1 MKTQQKRR
9 RVMNDLTD
17 REATVIQLRLG
28 ILEQAGNC
36 QIPECKI
43 KSLHGHTLEAVA
55 KFLGGVTRERV
66 RQIEARAMRKLNSDK
81 VTSSMKEIQRQKK
94 SAEAIISRFQDRINH
109 PEKYWVTGE
118 YGSVKTR
125 SAPLTTYPENHSVLV
140 LPPELDENDTIWT
153 ADWDCYSFYVVFHNV
168 DDSPFLSRDTV
179 TMEVKMHPSKY
190 LDTAVTVFVESTGFQ
205 AVVRTSELGKVSG
218 FDQKVKVNSSIYNY
232 SKSGEPSPTNNTHL
246 EIRINDPN
254 LFDIVGKNFPI
265 EFTAMKHG
273 EWLRV
278 SNESSHKDLF

>member
-1 MKTQQKRR
+1 
-9 RVMNDLTD
+9 MNDLTE

-43 KSLHGHTLEAVA
+43 KSLHGHTLEVVA

-81 VTSSMKEIQRQKK
+81 VTPYMKAIQHQKK
-94 SAEAIISRFQDRINH
+94 SAEVVIARFKDRIDH

-125 SAPLTTYPENHSVLV
+125 SAPKTLYPKNHSLLV
-140 LPPELDENDTIWT
+140 LPKELDENDTVWV
-153 ADWDCYSFYVVFHNV
+153 ADWDSYSFYVVFHNA
-168 DDSPFLSRDTV
+168 DDSYFPSRDTV
-179 TMEVKMHPSKY
+179 TMEVKMHPSQY
-190 LDTAVTVFVESTGFQ
+190 LDTEVTVFIESTGFQ
-205 AVVRTSELGKVSG
+205 SVVRTSELGKVSG
-218 FDQKVKVNSSIYNY
+218 FDQKVKVDSNIYNY
-232 SKSGEPSPTNNTHL
+232 SKSGEPSPTNKTHL
-246 EIRINDPN
+246 QIRINDPD
-254 LFDIVGKNFPI
+254 LFDTVGKNFPI

-278 SNESSHKDLF
+278 SNESSHKDLNKEVSV

>member
-1 MKTQQKRR
+1 METQQKRR

-28 ILEQAGNC
+28 CLEQAGNC
-36 QIPECKI
+36 PILECEI
-43 KSLHGHTLEAVA
+43 KSLHGHTLESVG
-55 KFLGGVTRERV
+55 KFLGGITRERV
-66 RQIEARAMRKLNSDK
+66 RQIEARAIRKLKIDYGIFNS
-81 VTSSMKEIQRQKK
+81 
-94 SAEAIISRFQDRINH
+94 AIMVRIQDRIDH

-125 SAPLTTYPENHSVLV
+125 SAPQTMYPENHSILV
-140 LPPELDENDTIWT
+140 LPEELDENDTIWT

-179 TMEVKMHPSKY
+179 TMEVKMHPSQF
-190 LDTAVTVFVESTGFQ
+190 LDTEVTVFVESTGFQ

-232 SKSGEPSPTNNTHL
+232 SKSGEPSPTNKTHL
-246 EIRINDPN
+246 QIRINDPD

-278 SNESSHKDLF
+278 SNESRHKDLKKEVSL

>member
-1 MKTQQKRR
+1 METQQKRR

-28 ILEQAGNC
+28 MLEQAGNC
-36 QIPECKI
+36 PIPECEI
-43 KSLHGHTLEAVA
+43 KSLHGHTLEVIA

-66 RQIEARAMRKLNSDK
+66 RQIETRAIRKLNINK
-81 VTSSMKEIQRQKK
+81 VIPYMKAIQQQKK
-94 SAEAIISRFQDRINH
+94 SAEAIMNRFQDRIDH

-125 SAPLTTYPENHSVLV
+125 SAPTTMYPENHSILV
-140 LPPELDENDTIWT
+140 LPEELDKNDTIWT

-179 TMEVKMHPSKY
+179 TMEVKMHPSQY
-190 LDTAVTVFVESTGFQ
+190 LDTEVTVFVESTGFQ

-232 SKSGEPSPTNNTHL
+232 SKSGEPSPTNKTHL
-246 EIRINDPN
+246 QIRINDPD

-265 EFTAMKHG
+265 EFTAMKNK

-278 SNESSHKDLF
+278 